1 MQQSVFLSAALA
13 LTARAAQPGALAP
26 VAAPLRDLNW
36 GQLNFLHTT
45 DTHGWLGG
53 HLLEAQY
60 SADWGDYI
68 SFSKHLRKHADD
80 KGVDL
85 LLVDTGDRIEG
96 NGLFDASTPKGLFQY
111 DIYREQDVDLL
122 CIGNH
127 ELYQAYSADR
137 ELNTTVPNYKDKY
150 IASNLDVIDPETGE
164 QVPLAQRYKKFTT
177 KNQGIDIVAFGFL
190 FDFTGNANNSFV
202 QKVEDT
208 VKEQW
213 FQNAI
218 KEKTDAFVVIGHVG
232 LRMPEFKT
240 IFTAIRKENWDTP
253 ILFFGGHA
261 HVRDARKFD
270 SKSFAMASGRYFETI
285 GWMSADGIKTNDN
298 TAQSDVGVAVSG
310 PKFTRRYIDNN
321 LYGMHYHSGTNV
333 SSFDTKQGKRVT
345 NMITRARKALDL
357 DHQFGCA
364 PKTLWMSRAKYPSE
378 DSIFSWLETEV
389 LPDVVQH
396 PKRQDKARLAILNT
410 GGIRFDIF
418 KGPFTRDSTYIV
430 SPFVSKFNYIPD
442 VPYSI
447 AKNIIT
453 LLNGADKIFA
463 EAGRETKFLTI
474 PQQMFTAEQEAKL
487 DIDMEVPTEAAV
499 KPDEKPDAEYERLEL
514 RSAGNGDDDVDLPLT
529 EGYTTIDDIGKDGDD
544 TVHKAVEFNNVPNCI
559 QSKIGFPEDG
569 SEPETVDLVFLDFVQ
584 PWIVIALKFSGGTQG
599 AEDVQK
605 YIDGTFTYK
614 LSEWIKHNWQGD
626 C

>member
-1 MQQSVFLSAALA
+1 MHQIILLGAALA
-13 LTARAAQPGALAP
+13 LTARASQPGALDP
-26 VAAPLRDLNW
+26 IAAPLRDLNW

-85 LLVDTGDRIEG
+85 LLIDTGDRIEG
-96 NGLFDASTPKGLFQY
+96 NGLYDASSPKGLFQY
-111 DIYREQDVDLL
+111 DIYREQNVDLL

-127 ELYQAYSADR
+127 ELYQASSAER
-137 ELNTTVPNYKDKY
+137 ELNTTVPNFKDRY
-150 IASNLDVIDPETGE
+150 IASNLDVVDPQTGQ

-177 KNQGIDIVAFGFL
+177 RNQGIDIVAFGFL

-202 QKVEDT
+202 QKAEDT
-208 VKEQW
+208 IREKW
-213 FQNAI
+213 FQDAI
-218 KEKTDAFVVIGHVG
+218 KEKTDVFLVIGHVG

-261 HVRDARKFD
+261 HVRDARQFD
-270 SKSFAMASGRYFETI
+270 SKSIAMASGRYFETI
-285 GWMSADGIKTNDN
+285 GWMSADGVKTKE
-298 TAQSDVGVAVSG
+298 AQAKDSTDAMISG
-310 PKFTRRYIDNN
+310 PKFTRRYMDTN
-321 LYGMHYHSGTNV
+321 LYGMYYHSGTNA
-333 SSFDTKQGKRVT
+333 SSFDTQQGKRVT
-345 NMITRARKALDL
+345 NMISRARKALDL

-378 DSIFSWLETEV
+378 NSIFSWLQNEV

-396 PKRQDKARLAILNT
+396 PKRHDKARLAILNT

-430 SPFVSKFNYIPD
+430 SPFVSGFNYIPD

-453 LLNGADKIFA
+453 LLNGAEKIFA
-463 EAGRETKFLTI
+463 EAGRDTKFLTI
-474 PQQMFTAEQEAKL
+474 PEQMFTAEQEAKSDMV
-487 DIDMEVPTEAAV
+487 DIPSQAAAAHDEE
-499 KPDEKPDAEYERLEL
+499 PDSDYERLEL
-514 RSAGNGDDDVDLPLT
+514 RSTRNGDDDVVIPLT
-529 EGYTTIDDIGKDGDD
+529 EGYTTVDDIGNDGDD
-544 TVHKAVEFNNVPNCI
+544 TVHKAVEFHAVPNCI
-559 QSKIGFPEDG
+559 QSKIGFPENG
-569 SEPETVDLVFLDFVQ
+569 SDPETVDLVFLDFVQ
-584 PWIVIALKFSGGTQG
+584 PWVVIALKFSGGTQG

-605 YIDGTFTYK
+605 YMDGTFTYH
-614 LSEWIKHNWQGD
+614 LSEWIKKNWKGD

>member
-1 MQQSVFLSAALA
+1 MHQSVLFSAALA
-13 LTARAAQPGALAP
+13 LTVRAAQPGALEP
-26 VAAPLRDLNW
+26 VAAPLRDLTW

-45 DTHGWLGG
+45 DSHGWLAG
-53 HLLEAQY
+53 HLLEPQY

-96 NGLFDASTPKGLFQY
+96 NGLFDASSPKGLFQY
-111 DIYREQDVDLL
+111 DIYREQDVDLI

-137 ELNTTVPNYKDKY
+137 ELNTTVPNFKDKY
-150 IASNLDVIDPETGE
+150 IASNLDVIDPKTGE
-164 QVPLAQRYKKFTT
+164 RVPLAQRYKKFTT

-202 QKVEDT
+202 QKAEDT
-208 VKEQW
+208 IKEQW
-213 FQNAI
+213 FQDAI
-218 KEKTDAFVVIGHVG
+218 KEKVDAFVVIGHVG

-270 SKSFAMASGRYFETI
+270 SKSIAMASGRYFETI
-285 GWMSADGIKTNDN
+285 GWMSADGIKAKPDSIQGDLS
-298 TAQSDVGVAVSG
+298 TAIAG
-310 PKFTRRYIDNN
+310 PKFTRRYMDNN
-321 LYGMHYHSGTNV
+321 LYGMHYHSGTNA
-333 SSFDTKQGKRVT
+333 SSFDTKQGKRVSK
-345 NMITRARKALDL
+345 MISRARKALDL
-357 DHQFGCA
+357 DQKFGCA

-378 DSIFSWLETEV
+378 NSIFSWIENEV
-389 LPDVVQH
+389 FPGIIKH
-396 PKRQDKARLAILNT
+396 PKRKDKARLGIMNT

-418 KGPFTRDSTYIV
+418 KGPFTRDSTFIV
-430 SPFVSKFNYIPD
+430 SPFTSGFNYIPD

-447 AKNIIT
+447 AKKIIT

-474 PQQMFTAEQEAKL
+474 PQQMFTAEEEAKFET
-487 DIDMEVPTEAAV
+487 DVEAPTPPKQE
-499 KPDEKPDAEYERLEL
+499 PESDYDYLEL
-514 RSAGNGDDDVDLPLT
+514 RSIGDDNRDLPLT
-529 EGYTTIDDIGKDGDD
+529 EGYTTVDDIGKDGDD
-544 TVHKAVEFNNVPNCI
+544 TVHKAIEFNTVPNCI
-559 QSKIGFPEDG
+559 QSKIGFPKDG
-569 SEPETVDLVFLDFVQ
+569 SDPETVDLVFLDFVQ

-605 YIDGTFTYK
+605 YMDGTFTYK
-614 LSEWIKHNWQGD
+614 LSEWIAENWKGK

>member
-1 MQQSVFLSAALA
+1 M
-13 LTARAAQPGALAP
+13 
-26 VAAPLRDLNW
+26 
-36 GQLNFLHTT
+36 
-45 DTHGWLGG
+45 
-53 HLLEAQY
+53 
-60 SADWGDYI
+60 
-68 SFSKHLRKHADD
+68 
-80 KGVDL
+80 
-85 LLVDTGDRIEG
+85 
-96 NGLFDASTPKGLFQY
+96 
-111 DIYREQDVDLL
+111 
-122 CIGNH
+122 
-127 ELYQAYSADR
+127 
-137 ELNTTVPNYKDKY
+137 
-150 IASNLDVIDPETGE
+150 
-164 QVPLAQRYKKFTT
+164 PLAQRYKKFKT

-190 FDFTGNANNSFV
+190 FDFTANANNSFV
-202 QKVEDT
+202 QKAEDT

-213 FQNAI
+213 FQDAI
-218 KEKTDAFVVIGHVG
+218 KEKADAFVVVGHVG
-232 LRMPEFKT
+232 LRMPEFKI

-270 SKSFAMASGRYFETI
+270 SKSIAMASGRYFETI
-285 GWMSADGIKTNDN
+285 GWMSADGIKVEHNA
-298 TAQSDVGVAVSG
+298 AQSAVSAAASG

-321 LYGMHYHSGTNV
+321 LYGMYYHSGTNA
-333 SSFDTKQGKRVT
+333 SSFDTKQGERVT

-378 DSIFSWLETEV
+378 DSIFSWLEKEV

-396 PKRQDKARLAILNT
+396 PKRKDKARLAILNT

-430 SPFVSKFNYIPD
+430 SPFVSAFKYIPD

-447 AKNIIT
+447 AKNIII

-463 EAGRETKFLTI
+463 EAGRDTKFLTI
-474 PQQMFTAEQEAKL
+474 PQLMFPAEQEAKSGT
-487 DIDMEVPTEAAV
+487 EAAAPTEAAAGHV
-499 KPDEKPDAEYERLEL
+499 EQSNADYEHLEL
-514 RSAGNGDDDVDLPLT
+514 RSSGDGDDNVDLPLI
-529 EGYTTIDDIGKDGDD
+529 EGYTTVDDIGRDGDD
-544 TVHKAVEFNNVPNCI
+544 TVHKAVEFNGVPNCI

-599 AEDVQK
+599 AEDVQT
-605 YIDGTFTYK
+605 YMDGTFTYK
-614 LSEWIKHNWQGD
+614 LSEWIKDNWTGD

>member
-1 MQQSVFLSAALA
+1 MHRHILLGAALA
-13 LTARAAQPGALAP
+13 LATRASQPGALEP
-26 VAAPLRDLNW
+26 VPAPLRDLNW

-68 SFSKHLRKHADD
+68 SFSKHLRKNADD

-96 NGLFDASTPKGLFQY
+96 NGLFDASSPKGLFQY
-111 DIYREQDVDLL
+111 DIYREQDVDLI

-137 ELNTTVPNYKDKY
+137 ELNTTVPNFKDKY
-150 IASNLDVIDPETGE
+150 IASNLDVIDPKSGE
-164 QVPLAQRYKKFTT
+164 RVPLAQRYKKFTT

-202 QKVEDT
+202 QKAQDT

-213 FQNAI
+213 FQDAI

-232 LRMPEFKT
+232 LRMPEFET
-240 IFTAIRKENWDTP
+240 IFSAIRKENWDTP

-261 HVRDARKFD
+261 HVRDARQFD
-270 SKSFAMASGRYFETI
+270 SKSIAMASGRYFETI
-285 GWMSADGIKTNDN
+285 GWMSADGIKANAAEVPPDV
-298 TAQSDVGVAVSG
+298 TAAASS
-310 PKFTRRYIDNN
+310 PKFTRRYMDTNR
-321 LYGMHYHSGTNV
+321 YGMYYHSGTNA
-333 SSFDTKQGKRVT
+333 SSFDTEQGKRVT
-345 NMITRARKALDL
+345 QMISRARKALDL

-378 DSIFSWLETEV
+378 DSIFSWLEKEV
-389 LPDVVQH
+389 LPGVVHH
-396 PKRQDKARLAILNT
+396 PKRKDKARLAILNT

-430 SPFVSKFNYIPD
+430 SPFTSNFNFIPD

-447 AKNIIT
+447 AKNILT

-474 PQQMFTAEQEAKL
+474 PEQMFPVKQE
-487 DIDMEVPTEAAV
+487 
-499 KPDEKPDAEYERLEL
+499 EKPDTSSDYEHLEL
-514 RSAGNGDDDVDLPLT
+514 RSNRDDDVGLPLT
-529 EGYTTIDDIGKDGDD
+529 EGYTTVDDIGKDGDD
-544 TVHKAVEFNNVPNCI
+544 TVHKAVAFHNVPNCI
-559 QSKIGFPEDG
+559 QAELGFPTDG
-569 SEPETVDLVFLDFVQ
+569 SAPETVDLVFLDFVQ
-584 PWIVIALKFSGGTQG
+584 PWVVLALKFAGGTQG
-599 AEDVQK
+599 ADDVQK
-605 YIDGTFTYK
+605 YIDGTFTYR
-614 LSEWIKHNWQGD
+614 LSEWIRENWKGD

>member
-1 MQQSVFLSAALA
+1 MHRSALLSVVLA
-13 LTARAAQPGALAP
+13 FAARAAQPGALDP

-85 LLVDTGDRIEG
+85 LVVDTGDRIEG

-127 ELYQAYSADR
+127 ELYQTASADR
-137 ELNTTVPNYKDKY
+137 ELNTTVPNFKDRY
-150 IASNLDVIDPETGE
+150 IASNLDVIDPKSGQ
-164 QVPLAQRYKKFTT
+164 QVPLAQRYKRFTT
-177 KNQGIDIVAFGFL
+177 KNQGIDILAFGFL

-213 FQNAI
+213 FQDAI
-218 KEKTDAFVVIGHVG
+218 KEQVDAFLVLGHVG

-253 ILFFGGHA
+253 IIFFGGHS
-261 HVRDARKFD
+261 HVRDARTFD
-270 SKSFAMASGRYFETI
+270 STSIAMASGRYLETI
-285 GWMSADGIKTNDN
+285 GWMSADGIKTTNADVETDMRST
-298 TAQSDVGVAVSG
+298 TASAQ
-310 PKFTRRYIDNN
+310 FTRRYMDNN
-321 LYGMHYHSGTNV
+321 LYGMYYHSGTNA
-333 SSFDTKQGKRVT
+333 STFDTRQGKRVT
-345 NMITRARKALDL
+345 NMIARARKALDL
-357 DHQFGCA
+357 DHKFGCA
-364 PKTLWMSRAKYPSE
+364 PKTLWVSRAKYPSE
-378 DSIFSWLETEV
+378 DSIYSWLENEV
-389 LPDVVQH
+389 LPGIVQH
-396 PKRQDKARLAILNT
+396 PKRKDKARLAILNT

-430 SPFVSKFNYIPD
+430 SPFTSGFNYIPD

-474 PQQMFTAEQEAKL
+474 PQQMFTGEQESQRDTVKSPA
-487 DIDMEVPTEAAV
+487 EAAAEH
-499 KPDEKPDAEYERLEL
+499 DRESDANYERLEL
-514 RSAGNGDDDVDLPLT
+514 RSTVYSNDNVGLPLT
-529 EGYTTIDDIGKDGDD
+529 EGYTTVDDIGNDGDD
-544 TVHKAVEFNNVPNCI
+544 TVHKRVEFNNVPNCI

-599 AEDVQK
+599 AGDVQK
-605 YIDGTFTYK
+605 YMDGTFTYK
-614 LSEWIKHNWQGD
+614 LSEWIRENWKGD

>member
-1 MQQSVFLSAALA
+1 MYHKILLGAALA
-13 LTARAAQPGALAP
+13 LTTRAAQPGALEP
-26 VAAPLRDLNW
+26 VAAPLRDLHW

-96 NGLFDASTPKGLFQY
+96 NGLFDASSPKGLFQY

-137 ELNTTVPNYKDKY
+137 ELNTTVPNFKDRY
-150 IASNLDVIDPETGE
+150 IASNLDVIDPRSGE
-164 QVPLAQRYKKFTT
+164 RVPLAQRYKKFTT
-177 KNQGIDIVAFGFL
+177 KNQGIELLAFGFL

-202 QKVEDT
+202 QKAEDT

-213 FQNAI
+213 FQDAI
-218 KEKTDAFVVIGHVG
+218 KEKVDAFVVIGHIG

-261 HVRDARKFD
+261 HVRDARQFD
-270 SKSFAMASGRYFETI
+270 SKSMAMASGRYFETI
-285 GWMSADGIKTNDN
+285 GWMSADGVKANAAAAGKDAS
-298 TAQSDVGVAVSG
+298 TASSG
-310 PKFTRRYIDNN
+310 PRFTRRYVDTN
-321 LYGMHYHSGTNV
+321 LYGMRYHSGTNA
-333 SSFDTKQGKRVT
+333 SSFDTEQGKRVT
-345 NMITRARKALDL
+345 NMIARARKALDL

-364 PKTLWMSRAKYPSE
+364 PKTLWMSRARYPSA
-378 DSIFSWLETEV
+378 DSIFSWLGDEV
-389 LPDVVQH
+389 LPAVVQH
-396 PKRQDKARLAILNT
+396 PKRKYKARLAILNT

-430 SPFVSKFNYIPD
+430 SPFTSGFKYIPD

-447 AKNIIT
+447 ARNILA
-453 LLNGADKIFA
+453 LLNGADKIFV
-463 EAGRETKFLTI
+463 EAGGQETKFLTI
-474 PQQMFTAEQEAKL
+474 PQQMFPAGQEPPVHGQE
-487 DIDMEVPTEAAV
+487 DAAAHE
-499 KPDEKPDAEYERLEL
+499 DEPAGDDARLEL
-514 RSAGNGDDDVDLPLT
+514 RSTRRGGGNDERPLV
-529 EGYTTIDDIGKDGDD
+529 EGYTTTDDVGKDGDD
-544 TVHKAVEFNNVPNCI
+544 TVHKAVEFHTVPNCI
-559 QSKIGFPEDG
+559 QSAIGFPKDG
-569 SEPETVDLVFLDFVQ
+569 SEPETVDLVFLDFIQ

-599 AEDVQK
+599 AGDVEK

-614 LSEWIKHNWQGD
+614 LAEWIKENWTGE